1 VRSFLSLCN
10 PIQRVPRDGGIIAKS
25 MNFPRELSISSSFAA
40 IKTGQAI
47 LSLPVEKLSTGIYE

>member
-40 IKTGQAI
+40 IKTG
-47 LSLPVEKLSTGIYE
+47 